1 MGMLRSTDGGA
12 NWTQITSAASGQ
24 SFLGI
29 GFSKIAFSTSNPNLV
44 VASTAGNLGFTFGLE
59 EDGVST
65 ARGIYFSADAGAT
78 WNKVTLSDN
87 SVAASVTGVVYN
99 ASAGAS
105 GTFYAAIRRHGI
117 YSSTDGQHFTRLATQ
132 PTSGLAS
139 ANCPANSNSSNCQ
152 IYRA

>member
-1 MGMLRSTDGGA
+1 
-12 NWTQITSAASGQ
+12 
-24 SFLGI
+24 
-29 GFSKIAFSTSNPNLV
+29 
-44 VASTAGNLGFTFGLE
+44 
-59 EDGVST
+59 
-65 ARGIYFSADAGAT
+65 
-78 WNKVTLSDN
+78 DN

-152 IYRA
+152 IYRAEFTVTPGRNEMYVWVVDAQSSEIDDGIWRTINGGSAWTRIPDNGITNCGDSAFGPNSGCGVQQGVYNLEVAAVPNGSGT